1 MRKKIYDIIPP
12 NKIEQQEQ
20 SIKELEVQ
28 VKEMTTYNPEK
39 RKRSKKNF
47 KGLIFAILAFIIVGG
62 GLAFYFLT
70 DAKAEIKIY
79 PRIQQV
85 SGEKAVI
92 VSITDNFEMR
102 EGDTRI
108 VLSGKEF
115 NDEQTYTSKIKAT
128 GSAGGGG
135 IAKGKIKVYNKFSP
149 ATPLTLKTGTH
160 FLSDKGEKS
169 YHSLSAINLPA
180 ATNSYPGVVEIE
192 IEADEP
198 GEDYNINSAKFSIP
212 KLNGT
217 EYYSTTWAETSSAIT
232 GGAKGDSLAV
242 SQNDINTAKDKFKAE
257 QLDAVTKSLSG
268 NIPSDYM
275 IIDGAIIQDIS
286 DFKVKAKTGD
296 KVESFDVSGK
306 IKTRILAV
314 KKTDLENLLG
324 IVANLEDGKTP
335 VYQNS
340 KFKASGVIEK
350 NSSFEMNLTAS
361 SDMFTAINDDVIE
374 KIVGKSKEEAILKL
388 KEETEIEKVEIDINP
403 SWKGNISNNKNN
415 VTIKIETSVK

>member
-180 ATNSYPGVVEIE
+180 ATNSDPGVVEIE

-415 VTIKIETSVK
+415 ITIKIETSVK